1 MTIYRVWAQ
10 QSILYEQ
17 YIRAESVAEAE
28 AIALDAAEWKSWD
41 DKNEFT
47 IIYVEGILK

>member
-10 QSILYEQ
+10 QNILYEQ
-17 YIRAESVAEAE
+17 YIRAESASEAE
-28 AIALDAAEWKSWD
+28 AMALDAADWKSWD
-41 DKNEFT
+41 DKKDFT